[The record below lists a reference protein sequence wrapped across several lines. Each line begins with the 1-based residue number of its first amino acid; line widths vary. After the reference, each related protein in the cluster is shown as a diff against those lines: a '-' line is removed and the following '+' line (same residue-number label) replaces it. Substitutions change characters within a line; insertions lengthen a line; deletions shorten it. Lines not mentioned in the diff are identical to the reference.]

1 MHDKISPAVLCLPV
15 RISTSFDATKI
26 LIVEN
31 EVDTMFK
38 LRLLQQTHVEQSHI
52 LLLFRVK
59 LSYIMTQ
66 NIKLYNNSS
75 HHVF

>member
-1 MHDKISPAVLCLPV
+1 MFCLPV

-38 LRLLQQTHVEQSHI
+38 LRLLQQTHVEQSNI
-52 LLLFRVK
+52 LLLFWG
-59 LSYIMTQ
+59 YIRLHSVTKYKTVQ
-66 NIKLYNNSS
+66 
-75 HHVF
+75 

>member
-38 LRLLQQTHVEQSHI
+38 LRLLQQTHVEQSNI
-52 LLLFRVK
+52 LLILWGK
-59 LSYIMTQ
+59 
-66 NIKLYNNSS
+66 IKLHYDTKYKT
-75 HHVF
+75 VQ